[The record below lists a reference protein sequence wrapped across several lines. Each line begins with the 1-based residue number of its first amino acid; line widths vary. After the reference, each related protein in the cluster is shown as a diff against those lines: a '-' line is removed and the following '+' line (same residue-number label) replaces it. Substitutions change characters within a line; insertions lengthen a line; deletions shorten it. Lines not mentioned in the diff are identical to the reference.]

1 MVWRADDPTGT
12 ETAKICWEIPKYT
25 RGKGLEIGCG
35 AQKTYPHFIG
45 VDNGR
50 DAVLFNQKMKP
61 DILAE
66 AEDLSMFASQSMDF
80 VFSSHTLEHLDDDLK
95 ALKEWW
101 RVLKPKGHLTLY
113 LPHKLFYPN
122 KGQKGANPDHRR
134 DYLPDDVISL
144 MKQVGSW
151 DLIENQERNEDR
163 EYSFL
168 QVYKKL

>member
-1 MVWRADDPTGT
+1 MVWRAEDPPGH

-35 AQKTYPHFIG
+35 SQKTYPHFIG

-50 DAVLFNQKMKP
+50 DTVLFGQKINP
-61 DILAE
+61 DIRTE

-80 VFSSHTLEHLDDDLK
+80 VFSSHTLEHVDEDLT

-101 RVLKPKGHLTLY
+101 RVLKPKGYLTLY
-113 LPHKLFYPN
+113 LPHKSFYPN
-122 KGQKGANPDHRR
+122 VGQPGANQDHRR
-134 DYLPDDVISL
+134 DYLPDDVIGL

-151 DLIENQERNEDR
+151 DLVENQERNEDR

-168 QVYKKL
+168 QVYKKF